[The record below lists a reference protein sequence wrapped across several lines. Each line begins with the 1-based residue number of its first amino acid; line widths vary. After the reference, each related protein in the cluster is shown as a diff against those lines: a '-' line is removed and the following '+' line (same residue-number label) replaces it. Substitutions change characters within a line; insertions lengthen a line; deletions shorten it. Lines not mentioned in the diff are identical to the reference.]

1 MVLFFG
7 QNWIIVTSIFFV
19 LFFDTNGDVFQVRR
33 LVGSCMESALATKTP
48 ELKQLTQ
55 MVNDLKM
62 ELQGKQLAMQWA
74 TDESDETI
82 SGRGTGLGGGGEA
95 STLGGLMS
103 TSAQPQFS
111 STGVLG
117 REEARALIAQH
128 VENALS
134 EALGQTL
141 KLSTTSAGRAGFHT
155 GSQDH
160 ISLGSSSVGSLPP
173 LPTHAHHSHVGSGSS
188 VGGSSSL
195 GGGSS
200 VYGPGSS
207 VGGGGSSLV
216 REQRRLFLTEAL
228 KGNGGMAQATPQPQ
242 GQRWRPTHRKR
253 ALEHMKPIFAGAQTS
268 GGGEMYTGGGSR
280 STNPAAAGALPGP
293 LASSSSST
301 ASSRKLRS
309 AGPASKP

>member
-1 MVLFFG
+1 
-7 QNWIIVTSIFFV
+7 
-19 LFFDTNGDVFQVRR
+19 
-33 LVGSCMESALATKTP
+33 MESALATKTP

-62 ELQGKQLAMQWA
+62 ELQGKQLAMQWS
-74 TDESDETI
+74 TEESDETI
-82 SGRGTGLGGGGEA
+82 SSAVGGRGQGGEA
-95 STLGGLMS
+95 STLGGFMS
-103 TSAQPQFS
+103 SSTQPQFS

-117 REEARALIAQH
+117 RDEARALIAQH

-141 KLSTTSAGRAGFHT
+141 KLSTSTSSLAGPGGLDHT

-160 ISLGSSSVGSLPP
+160 LSLGSSSVGSLPP
-173 LPTHAHHSHVGSGSS
+173 LPTHTHHPHSHVGSSGSS

-195 GGGSS
+195 GGSSS

-207 VGGGGSSLV
+207 VGGGGSSSV
-216 REQRRLFLTEAL
+216 REQRRFFLTEAL

-268 GGGEMYTGGGSR
+268 AGGDIYTGTNSR
-280 STNPAAAGALPGP
+280 SNNPAAAMNALPGP
-293 LASSSSST
+293 RAPSSSSSST
-301 ASSRKLRS
+301 TSSRKSRS
-309 AGPASKP
+309 SGPASRP